1 MHALGADQYPT
12 AHIQRNRGA
21 SGDATL
27 SATFDL
33 IFPTCATII
42 ALLSHPSR
50 PPAMS
55 QPTTHLY
62 RSILRELRL
71 AVCCPALVRC
81 IESLLIP
88 QSRKSRIT
96 RNPTVHTHIREVVA
110 AGPTDLNKTLLEI
123 RDFLKSTRIHA
134 VSVIPCILALGVGGG
149 SQRLNHRPMDCGIA
163 SGIAALNV
171 PLLIL
176 QELLKRYNPIADMT
190 EEERI
195 HATARRVG
203 LDTPQEYKKD

>member
-1 MHALGADQYPT
+1 
-12 AHIQRNRGA
+12 
-21 SGDATL
+21 
-27 SATFDL
+27 L
-33 IFPTCATII
+33 I
-42 ALLSHPSR
+42 

-71 AVCCPALVRC
+71 AVCCSALILC
-81 IESLLIP
+81 IESLLIA